1 MNKVHQNSLPKQ
13 KNEKEKKNSE
23 ILFMK
28 ISEMTDMM
36 ILVQNDRNMGSSD

>member
-1 MNKVHQNSLPKQ
+1 M
-13 KNEKEKKNSE
+13 NSE

-36 ILVQNDRNMGSSD
+36 ILVQNDCNMGSSD